1 VTAVGP
7 SATVQLGDAPP
18 QLPFQLLKLA
28 SAAGAPVS
36 VTALTVNVPE
46 HTEEQLIPAGV
57 LTTLPTP
64 EPLTVT
70 VSVNIWLVMVKVR
83 APDVPPPGNGVNTV
97 IWVVPA
103 VVMSPAEMAARNSVL
118 LTNVVVRSE
127 PFQRTTDGAAK
138 LAPLTVSVNPA
149 PPAVALLGESETAVG
164 AGGLIV
170 NVRAL
175 DVSPIGKKSNTVTC
189 ADPVR
194 ATSLAGMAARNSVPL
209 TNVVV
214 RFESFQRTTEE
225 ATKFVPLTVSVNAAP
240 PAVALLG
247 ESAPSTGT
255 GTGLVPV
262 PVSPRDTVPPLY
274 VKLTF
279 PVTIATAVG

>member
-1 VTAVGP
+1 MAERRSVMCTAFIAVPCAVSVASVNTAENVAVTAVGP

-28 SAAGAPVS
+28 SAAGASVS

-103 VVMSPAEMAARNSVL
+103 VVMSLEEMTARNAVL
-118 LTNVVVRSE
+118 LTNVVGRSE
-127 PFQRTTDGAAK
+127 PFQRTTDGATK

-149 PPAVALLGESETAVG
+149 PPAVALLGESDPAVG

-175 DVSPIGKKSNTVTC
+175 DVPPIGKKSNTVIDRKST
-189 ADPVR
+189 R
-194 ATSLAGMAARNSVPL
+194 LNS
-209 TNVVV
+209 
-214 RFESFQRTTEE
+214 SH
-225 ATKFVPLTVSVNAAP
+225 
-240 PAVALLG
+240 
-247 ESAPSTGT
+247 
-255 GTGLVPV
+255 
-262 PVSPRDTVPPLY
+262 
-274 VKLTF
+274 
-279 PVTIATAVG
+279 

>member
-1 VTAVGP
+1 MAERRSVMCTAFIAVPCAVSVASVNTAENVAVTAVGP

-57 LTTLPTP
+57 LTMLPTP

-83 APDVPPPGNGVNTV
+83 APDVPPPGIGLNTV
-97 IWVVPA
+97 IWADPA
-103 VVMSPAEMAARNSVL
+103 MAMSIAEMAARSSVL

-127 PFQRTTDGAAK
+127 PFQCTTD
-138 LAPLTVSVNPA
+138 
-149 PPAVALLGESETAVG
+149 
-164 AGGLIV
+164 
-170 NVRAL
+170 R
-175 DVSPIGKKSNTVTC
+175 
-189 ADPVR
+189 
-194 ATSLAGMAARNSVPL
+194 
-209 TNVVV
+209 
-214 RFESFQRTTEE
+214 

>member
-1 VTAVGP
+1 MAERRSVMCTAFIAVPCAVSVASVNTAENVAVTAVGP
-7 SATVQLGDAPP
+7 SATVQLGNAPP

-28 SAAGAPVS
+28 SAVGAPVS
-36 VTALTVNVPE
+36 RTALTVNVPE

-57 LTTLPTP
+57 LTTLPAP

-103 VVMSPAEMAARNSVL
+103 VVMSLEEMAARNSVL

-149 PPAVALLGESETAVG
+149 PPAVALLGESEPAVG

-194 ATSLAGMAARNSVPL
+194 ATSLAGIAARNSVLL
-209 TNVVV
+209 TKVLV
-214 RFESFQRTTEE
+214 RFAPFQRTMDE
-225 ATKFVPLTVSVNAAP
+225 ATTFVPVTVSASPAP
-240 PAVALLG
+240 
-247 ESAPSTGT
+247 
-255 GTGLVPV
+255 
-262 PVSPRDTVPPLY
+262 
-274 VKLTF
+274 
-279 PVTIATAVG
+279 

>member
-1 VTAVGP
+1 MAERRSVMCTAFIAVPCAVSVASVNTAENVAVTAVGP
-7 SATVQLGDAPP
+7 NATVQLGDAPP

-83 APDVPPPGNGVNTV
+83 APDV
-97 IWVVPA
+97 
-103 VVMSPAEMAARNSVL
+103 
-118 LTNVVVRSE
+118 
-127 PFQRTTDGAAK
+127 
-138 LAPLTVSVNPA
+138 
-149 PPAVALLGESETAVG
+149 
-164 AGGLIV
+164 
-170 NVRAL
+170 
-175 DVSPIGKKSNTVTC
+175 SPIGKKSNTVIC
-189 ADPVR
+189 ADPAR

-262 PVSPRDTVPPLY
+262 PVSPRDTVPPPY